1 MFKLLRAFFS
11 FVAVIIAAMLG
22 NWVGDRV
29 RESTGE
35 TEPVYTTTL
44 SQPKEDG
51 ELVIAVAPV
60 WSHLLPAVLFSIT
73 GKPRWM
79 SAFVGGVLAS
89 ILVADRY
96 EHEAR
101 QKVDEVVSD
110 MQNG

>member
-1 MFKLLRAFFS
+1 MFRLLRALFS
-11 FVAVIIAAMLG
+11 FFGVLSAAVLG

-35 TEPVYTTTL
+35 TEPVYKTSL

-73 GKPRWM
+73 GRPRWM

-89 ILVADRY
+89 VLIADRY
-96 EHEAR
+96 EQEAR

-110 MQNG
+110 LQNG